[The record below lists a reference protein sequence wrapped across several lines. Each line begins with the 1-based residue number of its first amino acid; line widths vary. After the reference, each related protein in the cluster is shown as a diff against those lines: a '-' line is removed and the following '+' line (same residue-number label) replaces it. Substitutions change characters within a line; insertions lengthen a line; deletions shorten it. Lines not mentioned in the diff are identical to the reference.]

1 MRVEDPCANIMAIN
15 SSHRDEAEHAGFD
28 TSLADRSQVEMIEH
42 NTKEDLE
49 HEPELQIRRQSVRGI
64 SDATI
69 AGMEKNLMFVDQYG
83 R

>member
-1 MRVEDPCANIMAIN
+1 MAIN

-42 NTKEDLE
+42 TKEDLE
-49 HEPELQIRRQSVRGI
+49 REPELQIRQQSLRGI
-64 SDATI
+64 SDAKI